1 MNRKQRRRASALQ
14 RKEVSETRQK
24 WESRVVEAFIEL
36 GWTENQVRSHM
47 RNVKA
52 LSPKFSNYI
61 YGLSPRTYV
70 KSILEELSEQSEMSK

>member
-24 WESRVVEAFIEL
+24 WESRVVEAFVGM

-47 RNVKA
+47 RHIKT
-52 LSPKFSNYI
+52 LSPSVASAIHKIAPASYV
-61 YGLSPRTYV
+61 RTIV
-70 KSILEELSEQSEMSK
+70 QEVLNQAKSTK